1 MTNNV
6 AVDRDARLR
15 FMEVDEKTGNA
26 LRAFWKVIEPHLPD
40 VLDGFY
46 NHLASEPSLAKLVG
60 TQAPRLKQAQGGH
73 WARLFGGT
81 FDDAYMQSV
90 RTIGLTHS
98 RIGLEPRW
106 YIGGYKFVLN
116 RLIKLAVE
124 KHRWSPARM
133 IETIG
138 ALNTAVMLDMEIAIS
153 VYQEAMV
160 AERAQRQT
168 MLETAITDFESVV
181 GGVITSVSSAAEQM
195 QTAAH
200 SMAANA
206 DQTSEKTTTVA
217 AAAEEAST
225 NVQTVASASDEL
237 SSSIGEI
244 GRQAAL
250 STQIA
255 SQAVNQAQKTD
266 EKIQGLAQAAQK
278 IGDVIT
284 LINDIAAQ
292 TNLLA
297 LNATIEAARAGEAG
311 KGFAVVASEVKGL
324 ANQTAKATEEI
335 ADQVKS
341 MQAATAES
349 VTAIGDIE
357 KTITKMNMI
366 ASAIAAA
373 VEEQGAATNEIA
385 RNVQEAARGTQDVSS
400 NIVAVAQAAAETGA
414 AANQITGAAQIL
426 AGESDTLR
434 REVGSFLTKARA

>member
-1 MTNNV
+1 MTIND
-6 AVDRDARLR
+6 AADRDGRLR
-15 FMEVDEKTGNA
+15 FMEINDATGAA
-26 LRAFWKVIEPHLPD
+26 LRDFWKVIEPHLPD

-46 NHLASEPSLAKLVG
+46 NHLTSEPSLAKLVG
-60 TQAPRLKQAQGGH
+60 TQTPRLKQAQGGH
-73 WARLFGGT
+73 WARLFSGT

-106 YIGGYKFVLN
+106 YIGGYKYVMN
-116 RLIKLAVE
+116 RLIKIAVE
-124 KHRWSPARM
+124 KHRWSPAKM
-133 IETIG
+133 IATIS
-138 ALNTAVMLDMEIAIS
+138 AMNTAIMLDMEIAIS
-153 VYQEAMV
+153 VYQDAMV
-160 AERAQRQT
+160 AERAERQT
-168 MLETAITDFESVV
+168 MLETAISDFEAVV
-181 GGVITSVSSAAEQM
+181 GGVIKSVSAAADEM
-195 QTAAH
+195 QSAAH
-200 SMAANA
+200 SMASNA
-206 DQTSEKTTTVA
+206 ERTSEKTTTVA

-225 NVQTVASASDEL
+225 NVQTVATASDEL
-237 SSSIGEI
+237 SSSIDEI

-255 SQAVNQAQKTD
+255 SQAVTQAQRTD
-266 EKIQGLAQAAQK
+266 EKIQSLAEAAQK

-335 ADQVKS
+335 ADQVKN
-341 MQAATAES
+341 MQAATADS

-357 KTITKMNMI
+357 KTINEMNQI
-366 ASAIAAA
+366 AAVIAAA
-373 VEEQGAATNEIA
+373 VEEQGAATQEIA

-400 NIVAVAQAAAETGA
+400 NIVAVAQAASETGA
-414 AANQITGAAQIL
+414 AASQITGTAQLL
-426 AGESDTLR
+426 AGESVTLR
-434 REVGSFLTKARA
+434 DEVSAFLLKARA

>member
-1 MTNNV
+1 MHDTS
-6 AVDRDARLR
+6 VDRDARLR
-15 FMEVDEKTGNA
+15 FMEIDEDTGSA
-26 LRAFWKVIEPHLPD
+26 LREFWKVIEPHLPE

-46 NHLASEPSLAKLVG
+46 NHLATEPSLSKLVG

-116 RLIKLAVE
+116 RLIRIAVE
-124 KHRWSPARM
+124 KHRWTPAKM
-133 IETIG
+133 IRTIG

-160 AERAQRQT
+160 AERAERQKS
-168 MLETAITDFESVV
+168 LEGAIADFETVV
-181 GGVITSVSSAAEQM
+181 GGVIKSVSSAADEM

-206 DQTSEKTTTVA
+206 EGTSEKTTTVA
-217 AAAEEAST
+217 AAAEEASA
-225 NVQTVASASDEL
+225 NVQTVAAASEEL

-255 SQAVNQAQKTD
+255 SQAVTQAQRTD
-266 EKIQGLAQAAQK
+266 EKIQSLADAAQK

-324 ANQTAKATEEI
+324 ANQTARATDEI
-335 ADQVKS
+335 ADQVRN
-341 MQAATAES
+341 MQTATADS
-349 VTAIGDIE
+349 VAAIGEIE
-357 KTITKMNMI
+357 KTITEMNHI

-373 VEEQGAATNEIA
+373 VEQQSSATVEIA

-400 NIVAVAQAAAETGA
+400 TIVAVAQAAAETGA
-414 AANQITGAAQIL
+414 AAGQITGAAQLL
-426 AGESDTLR
+426 AGEANTLR
-434 REVGSFLTKARA
+434 QEVGSFLERARA